1 MAKLKHSI
9 QPFFGDSLSETRRQ
23 RQLTQESMAELLLI
37 SSRAYRELEKGRCSC
52 SAATLI
58 LFLAQIPAED
68 AERAIHDWAGTCG
81 ACGDK
86 VCDGFMTRTG
96 IGHESPQ

>member
-9 QPFFGDSLSETRRQ
+9 QPFFGDSLFETRRQ
-23 RQLTQESMAELLLI
+23 RQLTQENMAKLLLI

-52 SAATLI
+52 SAATLT

-68 AERAIHDWAGTCG
+68 AERAIQTWAGILR
-81 ACGDK
+81 AFEDNS
-86 VCDGFMTRTG
+86 CD
-96 IGHESPQ
+96 

>member
-9 QPFFGDSLSETRRQ
+9 QPFFGDSLFETGRE
-23 RQLTQESMAELLLI
+23 RQLTQENMAELLLI

-68 AERAIHDWAGTCG
+68 AERAIQTWAGILR
-81 ACGDK
+81 AFEDNS
-86 VCDGFMTRTG
+86 CD
-96 IGHESPQ
+96 

>member
-9 QPFFGDSLSETRRQ
+9 QPFFGDSLFETRRQ
-23 RQLTQESMAELLLI
+23 RQLTQENMAKLLLI

-52 SAATLI
+52 SAATLT

-68 AERAIHDWAGTCG
+68 AERAIQTWAGILR
-81 ACGDK
+81 AFEDNF
-86 VCDGFMTRTG
+86 CD
-96 IGHESPQ
+96 